1 MALDTEIMLCLNA
14 TDSKG
19 VGWLVLSLLPNTLE
33 GSVENVIYVFGS
45 IKFLTDKLLLSIALI
60 L

>member
-1 MALDTEIMLCLNA
+1 MALDTEIMLRLNA
-14 TDSKG
+14 TDGKG